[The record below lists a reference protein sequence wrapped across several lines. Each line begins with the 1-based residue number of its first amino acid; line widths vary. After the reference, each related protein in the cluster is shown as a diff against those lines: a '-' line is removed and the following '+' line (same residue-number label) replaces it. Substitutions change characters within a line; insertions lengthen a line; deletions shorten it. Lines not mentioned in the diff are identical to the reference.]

1 MPCSADTSCIQ
12 SYSVHS
18 HTLLVWA
25 LFPYTRGQ
33 GPGWYCALLYI
44 SVWQVKNSTI
54 VLSHGGHRALLLE
67 KHYLYF
73 RSEWFTMCSIWN
85 LQHTSSHSEFPYH
98 YNFSFHMFKQ
108 MLMNEFISVGSCTW
122 LPPEDPQCSGF
133 YVANNS
139 QMGPTSFSEAAPAE
153 VSVYTIYF
161 VHVPITK
168 ISLPSLLRSVRKDNF
183 WVLDFLAR
191 LLSVIWEIAFVIA
204 LWNLCCIMATYSWPV
219 SFLDSTTIALR
230 VLRLPLPSQ
239 PIQPVKKDC
248 EMKTALL
255 MLPPFF
261 CLARTQPCALQNTT
275 CRVSSVKHSV
285 IWF

>member
-1 MPCSADTSCIQ
+1 MNDLLCAAYEISSIRPPTLNSLITTTS
-12 SYSVHS
+12 
-18 HTLLVWA
+18 L
-25 LFPYTRGQ
+25 
-33 GPGWYCALLYI
+33 
-44 SVWQVKNSTI
+44 ST
-54 VLSHGGHRALLLE
+54 
-67 KHYLYF
+67 
-73 RSEWFTMCSIWN
+73 
-85 LQHTSSHSEFPYH
+85 
-98 YNFSFHMFKQ
+98 FKQ

-133 YVANNS
+133 YVASNS
-139 QMGPTSFSEAAPAE
+139 QMGPTSFSETAPAE

-239 PIQPVKKDC
+239 PIQPVKRDC

-255 MLPPFF
+255 TLPPFF
-261 CLARTQPCALQNTT
+261 CLARTQSCALQNAT

>member
-85 LQHTSSHSEFPYH
+85 LQHTSPHSEFPYH

-133 YVANNS
+133 YDNS
-139 QMGPTSFSEAAPAE
+139 GLPVTLKWDLQALVKQHPQKS
-153 VSVYTIYF
+153 VSTLF
-161 VHVPITK
+161 T
-168 ISLPSLLRSVRKDNF
+168 LF
-183 WVLDFLAR
+183 MFLSQKSAC
-191 LLSVIWEIAFVIA
+191 LVSYDQWE
-204 LWNLCCIMATYSWPV
+204 
-219 SFLDSTTIALR
+219 
-230 VLRLPLPSQ
+230 
-239 PIQPVKKDC
+239 
-248 EMKTALL
+248 
-255 MLPPFF
+255 
-261 CLARTQPCALQNTT
+261 
-275 CRVSSVKHSV
+275 
-285 IWF
+285 